1 MNLDEERKA
10 FEREFKIRWEIG
22 HCILKMVE
30 FVYES
35 QDYAPVNAVKQLS
48 DEYYWVLALNTGWWA
63 WQAAKAHEAEKL
75 KGCVVVPV
83 EPTQAM
89 IDAVRS
95 EHEGEPYLPYSLY
108 KSFLKAATVEEER
121 GAK

>member
-1 MNLDEERKA
+1 MTKDIEREA
-10 FEREFKIRWEIG
+10 FEEFYKTQILTKDYEIEMIDQLTEF
-22 HCILKMVE
+22 HVE
-30 FVYES
+30 TGLYE
-35 QDYAPVNAVKQLS
+35 YARMQTAWQS
-48 DEYYWVLALNTGWWA
+48 

-75 KGCVVVPV
+75 KGKVVVPV

-108 KSFLKAATVEEER
+108 KSFLKAATVEAAR
-121 GAK
+121 GGNE